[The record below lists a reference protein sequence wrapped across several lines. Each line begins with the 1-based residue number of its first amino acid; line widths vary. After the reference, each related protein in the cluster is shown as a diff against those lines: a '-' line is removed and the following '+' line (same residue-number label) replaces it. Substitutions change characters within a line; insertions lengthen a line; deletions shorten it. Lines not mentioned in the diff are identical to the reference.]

1 MNAAPKISA
10 NTKVLFIH
18 GKSDTLIKYDH
29 SLALLSKLRDDVYCE
44 AHFPDKMSHNE
55 YDLVDDLVMPIY
67 NMFRKSNLDTGPS
80 N

>member
-10 NTKVLFIH
+10 STKVLFIH

-44 AHFPDKMSHNE
+44 AHFPEKMSHNE
-55 YDLVDDLVMPIY
+55 YDLVDDLVMPI
-67 NMFRKSNLDTGPS
+67 
-80 N
+80 